1 MSFMI
6 PEHGSID
13 TPSPSPKV
21 GFFKQCVDRLATLGD
36 TPHRTAL
43 SFAIGVFLSF
53 SPFLGLQIL
62 MAIAAAFA
70 LKLSRAALI
79 IGLCSNL
86 PWIMVP
92 WYAAT
97 TAVGAAILRFP
108 LTADFSAKMARLLE
122 SPVYRRAFWEQATDV
137 FGPLLWSF
145 VLGSTVGAA
154 VLALSSYVVM
164 ARVLT
169 TAVPDHAR
177 RGDTA
182 RRPH

>member
-1 MSFMI
+1 MG
-6 PEHGSID
+6 PEQD
-13 TPSPSPKV
+13 TIETPPPETNA
-21 GFFKQCVDRLATLGD
+21 GFVKRCVHRLASLGD
-36 TPHRTAL
+36 SPHRTAL

-62 MAIAAAFA
+62 MAVGAALA

-86 PWIMVP
+86 PWIMIP

-97 TAVGAAILRFP
+97 TAAGAAILQLP
-108 LTADFSAKMARLLE
+108 LTADFNAKMTRLLE

-145 VLGSTVGAA
+145 LLGSTVGAA
-154 VLALSSYVVM
+154 MLAVVSYFIM
-164 ARVLT
+164 ARLLLS
-169 TAVPDHAR
+169 R
-177 RGDTA
+177 RLSRG
-182 RRPH
+182 